1 MRHDFLE
8 GGAANR
14 YEPRPP
20 LLLQRFRN
28 YPASTST
35 DLPRRACGRIK
46 RQPRLRARRVPPLDW
61 SISLGSNPV
70 IAIAKSSAGSEISSS
85 CSIKSVLFHAAVS
98 GRGYR

>member
-1 MRHDFLE
+1 
-8 GGAANR
+8 
-14 YEPRPP
+14 
-20 LLLQRFRN
+20 
-28 YPASTST
+28 
-35 DLPRRACGRIK
+35 
-46 RQPRLRARRVPPLDW
+46 VPPLDW